1 MTVDANTLLGLVS
14 SALLAVLIFMVKNGR
29 VETKTIGEKLD
40 AHIIEVTKA
49 LAQKADLS
57 TCGVNRRECATMQ
70 QQIISEPL
78 HNALSEVREAFKE
91 ARERQSRSNNEIWHA
106 IRNHAHTSL
115 QDEKDKVIVPS
126 RLSDGLNI

>member
-40 AHIIEVTKA
+40 AHILEVTKA

-57 TCGVNRRECATMQ
+57 TCGANRRECATLQ
-70 QQIISEPL
+70 QQMISEPL
-78 HNALSEVREAFKE
+78 HNALDEVRAAFKE
-91 ARERQSRSNNEIWHA
+91 ARERQSKSNNEIWHA
-106 IRNHAHTSL
+106 IRNHMHTSV
-115 QDEKDKVIVPS
+115 DEKDRVIVPS
-126 RLSDGLNI
+126 RISDGLNS